1 MQSTSR
7 GSSAAC
13 SSRGGGGNS
22 TIIPA
27 PASGGTPNVSNWREE
42 ERPRT
47 ADMPPQVL
55 AVREGEPLP
64 EGYTLVIRAP
74 ATPTGAPRCT
84 DMVEHVTP
92 PPSAPPLT
100 GDMESSKRK
109 SAERRNYT
117 RRANKQANAALAK
130 EVKEALSQG
139 RLPTLNVKE
148 DQTHLK
154 SRWHTAAKEVAYKF
168 LDLRKEGWKQYTHFE
183 LARVHKELDEKYK
196 FEPPLDPGRVNKYL
210 AGHLRSARASWK
222 SHWTKHGDNDRHPNC
237 PEEAWEKLIRWWPTE
252 ECQDQAAT
260 MAGRRAKV
268 QKASTTGRKRL
279 VDRMNDQVHAIM
291 F

>member
-1 MQSTSR
+1 M
-7 GSSAAC
+7 
-13 SSRGGGGNS
+13 
-22 TIIPA
+22 
-27 PASGGTPNVSNWREE
+27 
-42 ERPRT
+42 
-47 ADMPPQVL
+47 
-55 AVREGEPLP
+55 
-64 EGYTLVIRAP
+64 
-74 ATPTGAPRCT
+74 
-84 DMVEHVTP
+84 
-92 PPSAPPLT
+92 
-100 GDMESSKRK
+100 
-109 SAERRNYT
+109 
-117 RRANKQANAALAK
+117 
-130 EVKEALSQG
+130 
-139 RLPTLNVKE
+139 
-148 DQTHLK
+148 
-154 SRWHTAAKEVAYKF
+154 
-168 LDLRKEGWKQYTHFE
+168 DLRKEGWKQYTHFE

-279 VDRMNDQVHAIM
+279 VDRMNDQVQAIM